1 MELRKKNKTIPSRR
15 QGKMTIVEVYVCH
28 WQMGEKV
35 ELMQNS
41 FLLVS
46 EGNLL
51 LVSSSS
57 VPKPDQG

>member
-1 MELRKKNKTIPSRR
+1 
-15 QGKMTIVEVYVCH
+15 MTIVEVYASH